1 QLVDENPTDQAS
13 YEKWV
18 EKFENLFAKD
28 TIEIISRGGSG
39 PSEPEEAAKFM
50 ASVFW
55 PSRFLDLKKQKKPT
69 QTPPPTGKKPDDAKI
84 DAARDE
90 IVGASTGGND
100 MKALLKKIFDDNR
113 AELKKNDEAVLA
125 NLKELAKIIDRAY
138 KNGAEVRPS
147 ELRAYSG
154 GDANQKKAWEL
165 ANK

>member
-1 QLVDENPTDQAS
+1 

-28 TIEIISRGGSG
+28 AIEIISRGGSG
-39 PSEPEEAAKFM
+39 PSDPKETAKLM

-69 QTPPPTGKKPDDAKI
+69 QTPTGKKPDDAKI

-90 IVGASTGGND
+90 IVGAATGGDD
-100 MKALLKKIFDDNR
+100 MEALLKKIFDDNR
-113 AELKKNDEAVLA
+113 AELKKNDEAVLT

-138 KNGAEVRPS
+138 KNGVEVRPS
-147 ELRAYSG
+147 ELKAYSG